1 MRLRIPALALLSI
14 LATLGLDVPGAVK
27 PRAAISDPDLPR
39 CVVGRTSAPIGFWTW
54 PANSQVN
61 IYLREPDFSAD
72 YVSAVRVAVQNWDAA
87 AAENGSNVH
96 FTFHGLTRETR
107 TAHGDMTITRG
118 DVYDKKVKHLALLE
132 AHSLR
137 SDQLID
143 YALVVVDIRVKN
155 PDVLTNVMAHEIGH
169 SLGLL
174 DCYECQSKT
183 TAMGLMKT
191 SNEPNGI
198 DGPTGCDKIGVR
210 AAYRELALHVRP
222 SPTALTVNKPPTDPG
237 EDPEADDTPII
248 RRPQ

>member
-1 MRLRIPALALLSI
+1 MRSRIFAFILLSI
-14 LATLGLDVPGAVK
+14 AATLGLDVPGTANSA
-27 PRAAISDPDLPR
+27 PALGR
-39 CVVGRTSAPIGFWTW
+39 CVVGRNAAPIGFWTW

-61 IYLREPDFSAD
+61 VYLREPDFSAD

-87 AAENGSNVH
+87 DSENGSNVH
-96 FTFHGLTRETR
+96 FIFHGLTRETR
-107 TAHGDMTITRG
+107 MAHGDMTITRG
-118 DVYDKKVKHLALLE
+118 DVYEKQIKHLALLE

-143 YALVVVDIRVKN
+143 YALVVVDFRVKN
-155 PDVLTNVMAHEIGH
+155 PEVLTNVMAHELGH

-191 SNEPNGI
+191 AGEPNGI
-198 DGPTGCDKIGVR
+198 DGPTICDKVGVQ
-210 AAYRELALHVRP
+210 AAYQELARRVRP
-222 SPTALTVNKPPTDPG
+222 APIAVALKKPPADPG

-248 RRPQ
+248 RPPR